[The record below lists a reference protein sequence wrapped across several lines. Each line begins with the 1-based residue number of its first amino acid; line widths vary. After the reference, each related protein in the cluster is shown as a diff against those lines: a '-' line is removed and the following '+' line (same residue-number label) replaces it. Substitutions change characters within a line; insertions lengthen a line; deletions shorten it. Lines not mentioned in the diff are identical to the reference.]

1 MNEWIKKARNLIV
14 HDRIDE
20 VFKFLKTVIREDD
33 PLFRDVILLQARYK
47 EVQKRALLGISSND
61 EENVTNNR
69 IRASLLGLIEEIRVE
84 ETDKE
89 AKEIPKTGSEKE
101 TTKSKLKVFV
111 SYAHKDEAYRKDFE
125 TYLALLKRQGLIE
138 IWTDRKILAGS
149 SWEKEISEN
158 LESADLIIPLISPDF
173 IASDYSY
180 EIEMARA
187 IEKHDSQSALIIP
200 VIIRPCAWKNS
211 PFVNFQALPHE
222 GKPISTWNDKDEA
235 WLSVYEGIANVC
247 EKFIERND
255 VKKEFPSN
263 NHEDKAIKEVIKE
276 TKRFKIGIFGETGAG
291 KSTLCN
297 AMLGQEVMRVSDITA
312 VTKTSQ
318 RVLLRYKNYELELID
333 CPGIGES
340 IEEDERI
347 KTLYNPLF
355 EEVNFIIWVLRAD
368 VRNYSCDQ
376 RFIEHIKEMDL
387 SNHKKFLIVLNM
399 VDRLGN
405 MSEWVENEN
414 RPSKNQLLLIDRKIM
429 YVSGLFRI
437 LPNQI
442 MAMSGLKG
450 YNVEYGLEEIINEIN
465 KSATNRV
472 GRGD

>member
-1 MNEWIKKARNLIV
+1 MNDWITKTRNLIV
-14 HDRIDE
+14 HDRIEE
-20 VFKFLKTVIREDD
+20 VFDLLKTVIQEDD
-33 PLFRDVILLQARYK
+33 HLYNSVILLQARYK
-47 EVQKRALLGISSND
+47 EIQKKALLGISSSD
-61 EENVTNNR
+61 EENITRNR
-69 IRASLLGLIEEIRVE
+69 IRASLLGLIEEIKTQKDETIIKE
-84 ETDKE
+84 E
-89 AKEIPKTGSEKE
+89 PKTDPKE
-101 TTKSKLKVFV
+101 ESSKSKLKVFV
-111 SYAHKDEAYRKDFE
+111 SYAHKDEEYRKDFE

-138 IWTDRKILAGS
+138 IWTDRQILAGS

-173 IASDYSY
+173 IASDYCY

-222 GKPISTWNDKDEA
+222 GKPISTWDDKDEA

-247 EKFIERND
+247 ERFVERKN
-255 VKKEFPSN
+255 VKKEFSSN
-263 NHEDKAIKEVIKE
+263 STEDKAIKEIIREV
-276 TKRFKIGIFGETGAG
+276 KRFKIGIFGETGAG

-297 AMLGQEVMRVSDITA
+297 SMLGQEVMRVSDITA
-312 VTKTSQ
+312 VTRTPQ
-318 RVLLRYKNYELELID
+318 RVLLRYKNYELEIID

-355 EEVNFIIWVLRAD
+355 EEVDFILWVLRAD

-376 RFIEHIKEMDL
+376 SFIEHIKELDL
-387 SNHKKFLIVLNM
+387 NNHKKFLIVLNM
-399 VDRLGN
+399 VDRLGD
-405 MSEWVENEN
+405 MSEWVEEEN
-414 RPSKNQLLLIDRKIM
+414 RPSKNQLFLIDRKIM

-437 LPNQI
+437 PPNQI

-450 YNVEYGLEEIINEIN
+450 YNVEYGLEEIINEIENAAAN
-465 KSATNRV
+465 KV
-472 GRGD
+472 